1 MYIRC
6 DNLEKFP
13 VHKKKMLQLK
23 AYGYNELSPYM
34 YVFIRMV
41 GGMEY
46 GLLIIV
52 MDREKHII
60 SMIYGGSM
68 LKG

>member
-1 MYIRC
+1 
-6 DNLEKFP
+6 
-13 VHKKKMLQLK
+13 MLQLK
-23 AYGYNELSPYM
+23 AYGYTNELSPYM

-46 GLLIIV
+46 ALQMIV
-52 MDREKHII
+52 MDRGKHII

>member
-1 MYIRC
+1 
-6 DNLEKFP
+6 
-13 VHKKKMLQLK
+13 MLQLK
-23 AYGYNELSPYM
+23 AYGYTNELSPYM

-46 GLLIIV
+46 ALQMIV
-52 MDREKHII
+52 MDRGKHII

-68 LKG
+68 LNG